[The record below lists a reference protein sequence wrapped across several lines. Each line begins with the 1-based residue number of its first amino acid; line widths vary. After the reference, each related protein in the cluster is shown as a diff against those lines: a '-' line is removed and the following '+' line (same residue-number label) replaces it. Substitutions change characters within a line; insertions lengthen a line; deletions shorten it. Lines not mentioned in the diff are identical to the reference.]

1 MQMMDPWALGPEK
14 CVNGAERV
22 NVGWL
27 VSAAGQG
34 DRNCPDCGEQST
46 ARHSWHHRRLQDM
59 PVQGMQVMLDLRLGR
74 WRCRNQ
80 RCERQTFAERLPDTV
95 APAARRT
102 RRIIELLQ
110 LLGHTA
116 GGRSGVMLAARFVI
130 PASDNT
136 ILRQLKRWAADRAR
150 AAVRVVGIDDW
161 S

>member
-1 MQMMDPWALGPEK
+1 MQMMDHWALGPEK

-130 PASDNT
+130 PASC
-136 ILRQLKRWAADRAR
+136 LSR
-150 AAVRVVGIDDW
+150 